1 MMGMINEIVRVLFF
15 LISLENRYMVLI
27 YIVRFLVM
35 WNVLSRFYEV
45 LKSKKLFVY

>member
-1 MMGMINEIVRVLFF
+1 MGMINEIVRVLFF

-27 YIVRFLVM
+27 YIVRILVM

-45 LKSKKLFVY
+45 FEK

>member
-1 MMGMINEIVRVLFF
+1 MGMINEIVRVLFF

-35 WNVLSRFYEV
+35 WNVLSGFYEV
-45 LKSKKLFVY
+45 FEK